1 MAIDHDATFETEH
14 DTADAFLKLW
24 DAETPSDDDDK
35 EGETE
40 TEAKAEV
47 EDTEAEN
54 EADENDGETKD
65 AEEPSE
71 DAEET
76 EGETEETKATEKK
89 YADDEG
95 TYVKVK
101 VGEEEHEV
109 AVKDLKR
116 LFGQEASL
124 TKKSQEVAER
134 TKAAEQAQA
143 KSLAALDVMV
153 KRAQETANPYRNVNW
168 AALMK
173 DPTISAEDVGAL
185 QEAARAAFE
194 NESFLTSQLDGFM
207 QEIQTQQATTQREAA
222 ANCIK
227 ALTDDKSPT
236 YIKGWD
242 QNLYNDMRSF
252 AVSMGASQ
260 QMVDGLTDP
269 SAFKLIHMAMQFH
282 KGTQKV
288 VTQKV
293 NKAPKKIVKSS
304 TPATQPNQD
313 TTRLVGRKQAVA
325 KMQKDGGSMKS
336 AEAAFLAMFSDK

>member
-1 MAIDHDATFETEH
+1 MAIDHDATFETEE
-14 DTADAFLKLW
+14 DTANAFLKLM
-24 DAETPSDDDDK
+24 DAEEPSKKEDK

-40 TEAKAEV
+40 ANKA
-47 EDTEAEN
+47 EDTEDHSETN
-54 EADENDGETKD
+54 EFDGEDED
-65 AEEPSE
+65 AAKPSE
-71 DAEET
+71 DAEDT
-76 EGETEETKATEKK
+76 EGETEETKAQTEKK

-134 TKAAEQAQA
+134 TKAAEHAQA

-168 AALMK
+168 AVLMK
-173 DPTISAEDVGAL
+173 DPNISAEDVGAL
-185 QEAARAAFE
+185 QEAARSAFE
-194 NESFLTSQLDGFM
+194 NETFLTNQLDGFM
-207 QEIQTQQATTQREAA
+207 QEVQAQQAHVQREAA
-222 ANCIK
+222 ATCIK
-227 ALTDDKSPT
+227 ALTDEKSPA

-242 QNLYNDMRSF
+242 QKLYNDMRSF
-252 AVSMGASQ
+252 AVSQGASQ

-293 NKAPKKIVKSS
+293 NKAPKTIVKSS
-304 TPATQPNQD
+304 TTSAQPSQD
-313 TTRLVGRKQAVA
+313 TNRLVGRKQAVA
-325 KMQKDGGSMKS
+325 RMQKDGGSMQS
-336 AEAAFLAMFSDK
+336 AEAAFLAMFGDK

>member
-1 MAIDHDATFETEH
+1 MDVTLETED
-14 DTADAFLKLW
+14 DTANAFLKLW
-24 DAETPSDDDDK
+24 DAEEPSKKEDE

-40 TEAKAEV
+40 ANKA
-47 EDTEAEN
+47 EDTEDETAAD
-54 EADENDGETKD
+54 EADTETED

-71 DAEET
+71 DGEED
-76 EGETEETKATEKK
+76 EGEAEETKAKK

-134 TKAAEQAQA
+134 TKAAEYAQA

-153 KRAQETANPYRNVNW
+153 KRAQEAANPYRNVNW

-173 DPTISAEDVGAL
+173 DPTIAAEDVTAL
-185 QEAARAAFE
+185 QEAAKAAFE
-194 NESFLTSQLDGFM
+194 NEAFLTGQLDNFM
-207 QEIQTQQATTQREAA
+207 QEVQQQQAASQAQAA
-222 ANCIK
+222 QLCLK
-227 ALTDDKSPT
+227 ALTDETSPT

-242 QNLYNDMRSF
+242 QKLYDDMRSF
-252 AVSMGASQ
+252 AVSMGANQ
-260 QMVDGLTDP
+260 QMVNSLVDP
-269 SAFKLIHMAMQFH
+269 AAFKLIHMAMQFH
-282 KGTQKV
+282 KGAQKV

-293 NKAPKKIVKSS
+293 NKAPKKIVKAS
-304 TPATQPNQD
+304 TTAAPPSKD
-313 TTRLVGRKQAVA
+313 TSKAIDRNKAVA
-325 KMQKDGGSMKS
+325 KMKKAGGTMD
-336 AEAAFLAMFSDK
+336 ATQEAFMSLLGGDN

>member
-1 MAIDHDATFETEH
+1 MDVTEDFE
-14 DTADAFLKLW
+14 DNGVDAFLKLL
-24 DAETPSDDDDK
+24 DAEKPSEEEHK

-40 TEAKAEV
+40 EAEAS
-47 EDTEAEN
+47 EDTEADTDAN
-54 EADENDGETKD
+54 ENDGE
-65 AEEPSE
+65 SE
-71 DAEET
+71 DGESSSEDTEET
-76 EGETEETKATEKK
+76 EGEAEETKAKK

-134 TKAAEQAQA
+134 TKVAELSQA

-153 KRAQETANPYRNVNW
+153 KRAQEAANPYRNVNW
-168 AALMK
+168 ASLMK
-173 DPTISAEDVGAL
+173 DPTVSAEDVGAL

-194 NESFLTSQLDGFM
+194 NETFLTTQLDGFM
-207 QEIQTQQATTQREAA
+207 QEVQAQQHAAQAEAA
-222 ANCIK
+222 KACIQ

-242 QNLYNDMRSF
+242 QKLYDDMRSF
-252 AVSMGASQ
+252 AVSVGANKD
-260 QMVDGLTDP
+260 MVNSLADP
-269 SAFKLIHMAMQFH
+269 AALKLIHMAMQFH
-282 KGTQKV
+282 KGQQKV

-304 TPATQPNQD
+304 TTSTQPSQD
-313 TTRLVGRKQAVA
+313 TNRAVGRQKAVA
-325 KMQKDGGSMKS
+325 NQKKAGGSMK
-336 AEAAFLAMFSDK
+336 ATEDAFMSLFGGDK

>member
-1 MAIDHDATFETEH
+1 MDVTEDFE
-14 DTADAFLKLW
+14 DTGVNAFLKLL
-24 DAETPSDDDDK
+24 DAEKPSDEEHK

-40 TEAKAEV
+40 EAKAS
-47 EDTEAEN
+47 EDTEATT
-54 EADENDGETKD
+54 EADENNSETED
-65 AEEPSE
+65 AETSSE

-134 TKAAEQAQA
+134 TKAAEQSQA

-153 KRAQETANPYRNVNW
+153 KRAQEAANPYRNVNW

-173 DPTISAEDVGAL
+173 DPNVSAEDVGAL

-194 NESFLTSQLDGFM
+194 NETFLTSQLDGFM
-207 QEIQTQQATTQREAA
+207 QEVQSQQQATQAEAA
-222 ANCIK
+222 KACIK
-227 ALTDDKSPT
+227 ALTDEASPT

-242 QNLYNDMRSF
+242 QKLYNDMREF
-252 AVSMGASQ
+252 AVSVGANKD
-260 QMVDGLTDP
+260 MVNSLADP
-269 SAFKLIHMAMQFH
+269 AAFKLIHMAMQFH
-282 KGTQKV
+282 KGQQKV

-304 TPATQPNQD
+304 TVSAPPSQD
-313 TTRLVGRKQAVA
+313 TNRAVGRQKAVA
-325 KMQKDGGSMKS
+325 NLKKAGGSM
-336 AEAAFLAMFSDK
+336 EAAQDAFMSLFGDK

>member
-1 MAIDHDATFETEH
+1 MDVTLNTE
-14 DTADAFLKLW
+14 DDIAEGFLKLW
-24 DAETPSDDDDK
+24 DVEKPSDEERK

-40 TEAKAEV
+40 AEAKAEA
-47 EDTEAEN
+47 EDTEDETAAN
-54 EADENDGETKD
+54 EDEGTTED

-71 DAEET
+71 DADED
-76 EGETEETKATEKK
+76 EGETEETKANEKKK

-134 TKAAEQAQA
+134 TKAAELSQA

-153 KRAQETANPYRNVNW
+153 KRAQEAANPYRNVNW
-168 AALMK
+168 ASLMK
-173 DPTISAEDVGAL
+173 DPTVSAEDVGAL

-194 NESFLTSQLDGFM
+194 NETFLTNQLDGFM
-207 QEIQTQQATTQREAA
+207 QEVQAQQQTAQAEAA
-222 ANCIK
+222 KACIK
-227 ALTDDKSPT
+227 ALTDETSPT
-236 YIKGWD
+236 HIKGWD
-242 QNLYNDMRSF
+242 QKLYNDMRSF
-252 AVSMGASQ
+252 AVSMGANQ
-260 QMVDGLTDP
+260 QMVDNLVDP

-282 KGTQKV
+282 KGQQKV

-304 TPATQPNQD
+304 TVSAPPSQETSKAISRQ
-313 TTRLVGRKQAVA
+313 KAVA
-325 KMQKDGGSMKS
+325 QQKKAGGSM
-336 AEAAFLAMFSDK
+336 EATQNAFLAMLGGDK

>member
-1 MAIDHDATFETEH
+1 MDVTYETEE
-14 DTADAFLKLW
+14 DTANAFLKLW
-24 DAETPSDDDDK
+24 DAEEPSKKEDK

-40 TEAKAEV
+40 TDKV
-47 EDTEAEN
+47 EDTEDETVAN
-54 EADENDGETKD
+54 EDEGTTEDAD
-65 AEEPSE
+65 EPSE
-71 DAEET
+71 DADED
-76 EGETEETKATEKK
+76 EGEAEETKAKK

-134 TKAAEQAQA
+134 TKAAEYAQA

-153 KRAQETANPYRNVNW
+153 KRAQEASNPYRNVNW

-173 DPTISAEDVGAL
+173 DPNIAAEDVGAL

-194 NESFLTSQLDGFM
+194 NEAFLTNQLDAFM
-207 QEIQTQQATTQREAA
+207 QEVQGQQAAA
-222 ANCIK
+222 QAQAAQTCIK
-227 ALTDDKSPT
+227 ALTDEKSPT

-242 QNLYNDMRSF
+242 QKLYNDMRSF
-252 AVSMGASQ
+252 AVEMGANA
-260 QMVDGLTDP
+260 QMVNSLVDP
-269 SAFKLIHMAMQFH
+269 AAFKLIHMAMQFH
-282 KGTQKV
+282 KGAQKV

-293 NKAPKKIVKSS
+293 NKAPKKIVKAS
-304 TPATQPNQD
+304 TTSAPPSKD
-313 TTRLVGRKQAVA
+313 TSKAIDRNKAVA
-325 KMQKDGGSMKS
+325 KMKKDGGSMQS
-336 AEAAFLAMFSDK
+336 TTNAFLAMLGGDE

>member
-1 MAIDHDATFETEH
+1 MDVTE
-14 DTADAFLKLW
+14 DFDDNGMNAFLKLM
-24 DAETPSDDDDK
+24 DAEKPSDEERK

-40 TEAKAEV
+40 ADKA
-47 EDTEAEN
+47 EDTEAET
-54 EADENDGETKD
+54 EANENDGET
-65 AEEPSE
+65 E
-71 DAEET
+71 DGESSSDDTEET

-153 KRAQETANPYRNVNW
+153 KRAQEAANPYRNVNW

-185 QEAARAAFE
+185 QEAARSAFE
-194 NESFLTSQLDGFM
+194 NESFLTGQLDNFM
-207 QEIQTQQATTQREAA
+207 REVQSQQQAAQAEAA
-222 ANCIK
+222 KACIQ

-242 QNLYNDMRSF
+242 QKLYNDMRSF
-252 AVSMGASQ
+252 AVSMGANQ

-304 TPATQPNQD
+304 TTATQPSQD
-313 TTRLVGRKQAVA
+313 TNRAVGRQKAVA
-325 KMQKDGGSMKS
+325 KLKKSDGSM
-336 AEAAFLAMFSDK
+336 AATQDAFMSLFGDDK

>member
-1 MAIDHDATFETEH
+1 MPIDTDGTFETE
-14 DTADAFLKLW
+14 DETTNAFLKLF
-24 DAETPSDDDDK
+24 DAEEPSK
-35 EGETE
+35 KREEGE
-40 TEAKAEV
+40 TEAKAE
-47 EDTEAEN
+47 DTEE
-54 EADENDGETKD
+54 EPTADEEVTETED

-71 DAEET
+71 DSEED
-76 EGETEETKATEKK
+76 EGEADPKSKK

-134 TKAAEQAQA
+134 TKAAEYAQA

-173 DPTISAEDVGAL
+173 DPNISAEDVGAL
-185 QEAARAAFE
+185 QEAAKAAFE
-194 NESFLTSQLDGFM
+194 NETFLTGQLDGFM
-207 QEIQTQQATTQREAA
+207 HEVQAQQAAA
-222 ANCIK
+222 QQQAAKACIQ

-242 QNLYNDMRSF
+242 QKLYDDMRSF
-252 AVSMGASQ
+252 AVSMGANQ
-260 QMVDGLTDP
+260 QMVNGLVDP
-269 SAFKLIHMAMQFH
+269 AAFKLIHMAMQFH
-282 KGTQKV
+282 KGAQKV

-293 NKAPKKIVKSS
+293 NKAPKKIVKAS
-304 TPATQPNQD
+304 TTSAPPSKD
-313 TTRLVGRKQAVA
+313 TSKAIDRNKAVA
-325 KMQKDGGSMKS
+325 KQKKAGGNMQSTQD
-336 AEAAFLAMFSDK
+336 AFLALLGGSD

>member
-1 MAIDHDATFETEH
+1 MDVTLETED

-24 DAETPSDDDDK
+24 DAEEPSKKEDK

-40 TEAKAEV
+40 ANKA
-47 EDTEAEN
+47 EDTEDETTTN
-54 EADENDGETKD
+54 ETEGD
-65 AEEPSE
+65 AEDAETPSE
-71 DAEET
+71 DADET
-76 EGETEETKATEKK
+76 EGEAEETKAEKK

-134 TKAAEQAQA
+134 TKAAEYAQA

-153 KRAQETANPYRNVNW
+153 KRAQEAANPYRNVNW

-173 DPTISAEDVGAL
+173 DPNIAAEDVTAL

-194 NESFLTSQLDGFM
+194 NETFLTGQLDGFM
-207 QEIQTQQATTQREAA
+207 QEVQAQQAAA
-222 ANCIK
+222 QAQSAQLCIK
-227 ALTDDKSPT
+227 ALTDEKSPT
-236 YIKGWD
+236 FIKGWD
-242 QNLYNDMRSF
+242 QKLYNDMRSF
-252 AVSMGASQ
+252 AVEMGANA
-260 QMVDGLTDP
+260 QMVNNLVDP
-269 SAFKLIHMAMQFH
+269 AAFKLIHMAMQFH
-282 KGTQKV
+282 KGAQKV

-293 NKAPKKIVKSS
+293 NKAPKKIVKAS
-304 TPATQPNQD
+304 TTSAPPNKD
-313 TTRLVGRKQAVA
+313 AGRSIDRNKAVA
-325 KMQKDGGSMKS
+325 KMKKAGGNLES
-336 AEAAFLAMFSDK
+336 AQDAFLALLGGEK

>member
-1 MAIDHDATFETEH
+1 MDVTEDFE
-14 DTADAFLKLW
+14 DNGVNAFLKLW
-24 DAETPSDDDDK
+24 DAEEPSEKEEK

-40 TEAKAEV
+40 EANV
-47 EDTEAEN
+47 SEDTEADTD
-54 EADENDGETKD
+54 ANDTEGETED

-71 DAEET
+71 DTEET
-76 EGETEETKATEKK
+76 EGETEKTKAKK

-134 TKAAEQAQA
+134 TKAAEFAQA
-143 KSLAALDVMV
+143 RSLAALDVMV
-153 KRAQETANPYRNVNW
+153 QRAQETANPYRNVNW
-168 AALMK
+168 ASLMK
-173 DPTISAEDVGAL
+173 DPSISAEDVGAL

-194 NESFLTSQLDGFM
+194 NEVFLTSQLDGFM
-207 QEIQTQQATTQREAA
+207 QELQNQQGHVQREAA

-227 ALTDDKSPT
+227 ALTDEQSPT

-242 QNLYNDMRSF
+242 QKLYNDMRTF
-252 AVSMGASQ
+252 AVSMGANQ
-260 QMVDGLTDP
+260 QMVDGLADP

-293 NKAPKKIVKSS
+293 NKAPKKIVKASTTSS
-304 TPATQPNQD
+304 TPSQD
-313 TTRLVGRKQAVA
+313 ANRVVGRQKAVA
-325 KMQKDGGSMKS
+325 NLKKAGGSMD
-336 AEAAFLAMFSDK
+336 ATQDAFMSLFGDK

>member
-1 MAIDHDATFETEH
+1 MDVTFENE
-14 DTADAFLKLW
+14 DDAANAFLKLW
-24 DAETPSDDDDK
+24 DAEEPSEKEDK

-40 TEAKAEV
+40 AKAKA
-47 EDTEAEN
+47 EDTEAET
-54 EADENDGETKD
+54 EAEENDGDTED
-65 AEEPSE
+65 GESSSE
-71 DAEET
+71 DTEET
-76 EGETEETKATEKK
+76 EGEAEKTKAEKK

-134 TKAAEQAQA
+134 TKAAETAQA

-168 AALMK
+168 ASLMK
-173 DPTISAEDVGAL
+173 DPSVSAEDVGAL

-194 NESFLTSQLDGFM
+194 NETFLTGQLDNFM
-207 QEIQTQQATTQREAA
+207 QEVQAQQAVAQRDAA

-227 ALTDDKSPT
+227 ALSDEQSPT

-242 QNLYNDMRSF
+242 QKLYNDMRSF
-252 AVSMGASQ
+252 AVSMGANQ

-293 NKAPKKIVKSS
+293 NKAPKKIVKASTSS
-304 TPATQPNQD
+304 SPPTQD
-313 TTRLVGRKQAVA
+313 TNKLVGRKQAVA
-325 KMQKDGGSMKS
+325 NMKKDGGSMKS
-336 AEAAFLAMFSDK
+336 AEDAFMSMFGGK

>member
-1 MAIDHDATFETEH
+1 MDVTLETE
-14 DTADAFLKLW
+14 DDAANAFLKLM
-24 DAETPSDDDDK
+24 DAEEPSGNEDK

-40 TEAKAEV
+40 ANKKKA
-47 EDTEAEN
+47 EDTEADTET
-54 EADENDGETKD
+54 DDDDGETED
-65 AEEPSE
+65 GESSSE
-71 DAEET
+71 DTEESDSEAEET
-76 EGETEETKATEKK
+76 QAEKKK

-134 TKAAEQAQA
+134 TKAAEAAQA

-168 AALMK
+168 ASLMK
-173 DPTISAEDVGAL
+173 DPSVSAEDVGAL

-194 NESFLTSQLDGFM
+194 NEQFLTGQLDSFM
-207 QEIQTQQATTQREAA
+207 QEVQQQQAVAQRDAA

-227 ALTDDKSPT
+227 ALSDEQSPT

-242 QNLYNDMRSF
+242 QKLYNDMRSF
-252 AVSMGASQ
+252 AVSMGANQ

-293 NKAPKKIVKSS
+293 NKAPKKIVKASTSS
-304 TPATQPNQD
+304 SPPTQE
-313 TTRLVGRKQAVA
+313 TSKLVGRKQAVA
-325 KMQKDGGSMKS
+325 NMKKDGGSMQS
-336 AEAAFLAMFSDK
+336 AEDAFLAMFSDK